1 MRNIIIAMQATEE
14 DDLCFIVTP
23 GNDLIFGQLGAALAG
38 IADTQELTLRALG
51 TLKEVQEIKGANPEN
66 IAKTIAQL
74 AEPNRVALEQIDYVR
89 TLLGKSVLVTG
100 QPQKRK
106 GRLQ

>member
-1 MRNIIIAMQATEE
+1 MRNIIIALQATEE

-38 IADTQELTLRALG
+38 IATSLSQA
-51 TLKEVQEIKGANPEN
+51 PE
-66 IAKTIAQL
+66 
-74 AEPNRVALEQIDYVR
+74 PDPVALEQIDYVH

>member
-1 MRNIIIAMQATEE
+1 MMKKYIIALEATEE

-23 GNDLIFGQLGAALAG
+23 GNDLIFRQLGAALAG
-38 IADTQELTLRALG
+38 IEASL
-51 TLKEVQEIKGANPEN
+51 
-66 IAKTIAQL
+66 AQ
-74 AEPNRVALEQIDYVR
+74 ATTPDPVALEQLDYIR
-89 TLLGKSVLVTG
+89 TVLGKSVLVTG

>member
-1 MRNIIIAMQATEE
+1 MRSIIIALQATEE

-38 IADTQELTLRALG
+38 IEASLSQGPTPD
-51 TLKEVQEIKGANPEN
+51 P
-66 IAKTIAQL
+66 
-74 AEPNRVALEQIDYVR
+74 VALEQIDYVR

-100 QPQKRK
+100 QHQKRK